1 MDYLESEIILRIMV
15 ERIRDDKIF
24 RRWIP
29 YQSSISFEGFKAKI
43 ITDNPSVGSIK
54 SVDEIMVDV
63 KEILNKVQGG

>member
-1 MDYLESEIILRIMV
+1 MDYLESERILRVMV

-29 YQSSISFEGFKAKI
+29 YQSSIEFEEFKAKI
-43 ITDNPSVGSIK
+43 IADNPSVESIK

-63 KEILNKVQGG
+63 KAILNKVQGG

>member
-1 MDYLESEIILRIMV
+1 MV

-24 RRWIP
+24 KRWIP
-29 YQSSISFEGFKAKI
+29 YQSSIGFEEFKAKI
-43 ITDNPSVGSIK
+43 IADNSSVGSIK